1 MRNQSDIPVVSALFF
16 RRKNVAAESKL
27 NCQEQNWLA
36 ESDLACVRKSSAQL
50 RLGAMAKD
58 LVSKTHIL
66 Y

>member
-1 MRNQSDIPVVSALFF
+1 MRNQSGIQLLVLFF
-16 RRKNVAAESKL
+16 SEEKNAAESKL

-58 LVSKTHIL
+58 LFSEAHIL